1 MHLLRR
7 IPIAF
12 VKLRLRDGVLGQEQL
27 QRLDLMAVQF
37 FVRVLLLRERRFLR
51 LRAAYGSSFQPGRAS
66 ALLFDRKMIPSK
78 TIISPKHAK
87 VRSITLPYR
96 P

>member
-1 MHLLRR
+1 MHLLCQ

-12 VKLRLRDGVLGQEQL
+12 FKLRLRDGVLGQKQF
-27 QRLDLMAVQF
+27 QRLDLTSVQV
-37 FVRVLLLRERRFLR
+37 FVRERRFLR